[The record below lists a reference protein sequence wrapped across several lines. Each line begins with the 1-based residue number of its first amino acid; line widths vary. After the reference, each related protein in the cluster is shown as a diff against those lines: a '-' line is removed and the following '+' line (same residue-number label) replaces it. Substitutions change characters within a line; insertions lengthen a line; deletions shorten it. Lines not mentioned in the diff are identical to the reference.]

1 MVHILA
7 IDWSGDRDARNARL
21 KIWLAEVVDGRLV
34 RLESGRDRDQV
45 VDHLIVEAART
56 PEMVVGLDFAFSLPA
71 WFLAERGLRNA
82 HELWALVAREGEQ
95 WLAECPAP
103 FWGRA
108 PGQTSRPDLPA
119 HFRRTEEDTRHAV
132 QARGQSGGPT
142 SVFQLVGP
150 SQVGPGS
157 LRGMPMLYRLHHAG
171 FSIWPFDRPGRPTV
185 VEIYPRMLADRV
197 TKSDPVA
204 RVRYFTKRH
213 PDVPMEFRLAAAS
226 SDDAFDAAVSALAM
240 EAHADE
246 LVHLPALTDPQLRLE
261 GAIWAPEGLP

>member
-1 MVHILA
+1 MTRLLA
-7 IDWSGDRDARNARL
+7 IDWSGDRDARTARQ
-21 KIWLAEVVDGRLV
+21 KIWLAEVADGRLV
-34 RLESGRDRDQV
+34 RLEAGRDRDQL
-45 VDHLIVEAART
+45 VDYLIAEAT
-56 PEMVVGLDFAFSLPA
+56 GSPEMVVGFDFAFSLPA

-82 HELWALVAREGEQ
+82 HELWALVAREGER
-95 WLAECPAP
+95 WLAGCSAP

-119 HFRRTEEDTRHAV
+119 HFRRTEEDARRV
-132 QARGQSGGPT
+132 IQARGQPGGAT

-157 LRGMPMLYRLHHAG
+157 LRGMPILYRLHHAG

-185 VEIYPRMLADRV
+185 VEIYPRLLADRV

-204 RVRYFTKRH
+204 RVQYFTERH

-226 SDDAFDAAVSALAM
+226 SDDAFDAAVSVLAM
-240 EAHADE
+240 AAHSEDLA
-246 LVHLPALTDPQLRLE
+246 HLPVLADPQLRLE
-261 GAIWAPEGLP
+261 GSIWTPA